1 MNNYDLLK
9 SIQNQP
15 GAELYIMEKG
25 TGASGIA
32 SLSERE
38 GFVYCF
44 YGSDDG
50 SDDKELSIEE
60 FNNRFLATVGKC

>member
-1 MNNYDLLK
+1 MNNYELLV

-15 GAELYIMEKG
+15 GAELFIMEKG

-32 SLSERE
+32 TLSDRQ

-50 SDDKELSIEE
+50 SDDKEITIEE
-60 FNNRFLATVGKC
+60 FNNRFLATIGKC

>member
-1 MNNYDLLK
+1 MNNYELLV
-9 SIQNQP
+9 SIQNKP
-15 GAELYIMEKG
+15 GVELYIMEKW

-32 SLSERE
+32 SLSERS

-50 SDDKELSIEE
+50 SDDKEITIE
-60 FNNRFLATVGKC
+60 